1 MNSSSATENTF
12 KLWDRH
18 ILFIANALYF
28 FKEEFKG
35 VQRTPEED
43 ETIKK
48 AKEELLAAADEKFY
62 PEVKTRPRIEKM
74 IGRFARLCDVM
85 VKRYAEEENPEFGFE
100 NIAMLISIRVMM
112 AGLPPRKTLEDMP
125 KHQLQTKAVYDK
137 YNDYVKNNGASM
149 LDKIRAGREYLQ

>member
-1 MNSSSATENTF
+1 MNPSSAPNNTF
-12 KLWDRH
+12 ALWENC
-18 ILFIANALYF
+18 ILTVGNALYF
-28 FKEEFKG
+28 FEEEFKG
-35 VQRTPEED
+35 VQRTPEEE

-48 AKEELLAAADEKFY
+48 AKEELLAAANKDFH
-62 PEVKTRPRIEKM
+62 PELQTRPRIEKM

-85 VKRYAEEENPEFGFE
+85 VNRYAEEENPEFGFD

-125 KHQLQTKAVYDK
+125 KHQLQTKAVYEK
-137 YNDYVKNNGASM
+137 YNDYVKDNGASM